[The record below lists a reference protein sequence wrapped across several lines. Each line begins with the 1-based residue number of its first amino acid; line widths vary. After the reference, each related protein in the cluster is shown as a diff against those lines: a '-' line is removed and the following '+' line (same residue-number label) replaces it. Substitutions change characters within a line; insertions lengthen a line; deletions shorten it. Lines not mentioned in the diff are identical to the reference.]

1 DKERYSLQYDQN
13 ANPIPVLVNLE
24 AKLTQGGESS
34 GLDDHTLTVGEPV
47 NDALVSVEVTS
58 PDGQMVVGRLAP
70 SGLGDGI
77 YTIALQTE
85 LIGNYDITV
94 IASDNSSSGSY
105 NNSQYLITTEHS
117 FYVSPYENPTELTG
131 KIYIQKALDELN
143 AIMAAYCPAN
153 NNCSLDK
160 NTKRDINSAI
170 SLISQALGYF
180 EADGNHL
187 KSNKGLSFYDN
198 ITQSVND
205 IYSYISNPDFGTNID
220 DAINYLKL
228 GSYKIAVIIR
238 DEAQEPGACQVSNCD
253 QLIDNANDE
262 IGKALDESKQNNYVY
277 IFNHLTN
284 AWKFAMNVFGNNYKN
299 QTPGDNSE
307 TLSALGSKP
316 TKYALQQ
323 NYPNPFNPTT
333 KIDFQLPDK
342 NFVTIKI
349 YDIRGNL
356 VTTLISKQLDSG
368 YYSTYWNAAG
378 YASGIYFYQLTAGS
392 FVSNKRMI
400 LLK

>member
-1 DKERYSLQYDQN
+1 M
-13 ANPIPVLVNLE
+13 PVLQ
-24 AKLTQGGESS
+24 TQ
-34 GLDDHTLTVGEPV
+34 
-47 NDALVSVEVTS
+47 
-58 PDGQMVVGRLAP
+58 
-70 SGLGDGI
+70 
-77 YTIALQTE
+77 Y
-85 LIGNYDITV
+85 IGNYDITV
-94 IASDNSSSGSY
+94 IASDDVPSGSY
-105 NNSQYLITTEHS
+105 NNSQFLITTEHS

-131 KIYIQKALDELN
+131 KLYIHKALDELN
-143 AIMAAYCPAN
+143 AIMAEYCPAN
-153 NNCSLDK
+153 NNCSLEK

-170 SLISQALGYF
+170 SLISQALAYF

-198 ITQSVND
+198 ITQSVNA
-205 IYSYISNPDFGTNID
+205 IYSYLSNPDFGSNIN
-220 DAINYLKL
+220 DAINYLKQ
-228 GSYKIAVIIR
+228 GSYKLAIIVR
-238 DEAQEPGACQVSNCD
+238 DEAEQPGSCQVSNCD

-262 IGKALDESKQNNYVY
+262 IGKAIDDSKQNNYVY

-284 AWKFAMNVFGNNYKN
+284 AWKFAMNVFGSNYKN

-307 TLSALGSKP
+307 TLSANTSKP

-333 KIDFQLPDK
+333 KIDFQLPET

-349 YDIRGNL
+349 YDIRGDL
-356 VTTLISKQLDSG
+356 VTTLISKQLESG

-378 YASGIYFYQLTAGS
+378 FASGIYFYQLTAGS